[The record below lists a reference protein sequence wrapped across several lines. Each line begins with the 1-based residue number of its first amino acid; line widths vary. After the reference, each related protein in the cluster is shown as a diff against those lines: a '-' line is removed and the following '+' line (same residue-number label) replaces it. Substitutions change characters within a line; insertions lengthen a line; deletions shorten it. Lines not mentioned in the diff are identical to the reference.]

1 MSPLPHISPN
11 RISLASRN
19 LKIKL
24 SRFILIKFSEF
35 MVKIDKTS
43 NFQIMLAKKVRK
55 MILKFVKTNYIY
67 N

>member
-1 MSPLPHISPN
+1 MSPLPPISPN
-11 RISLASRN
+11 RISLASQN